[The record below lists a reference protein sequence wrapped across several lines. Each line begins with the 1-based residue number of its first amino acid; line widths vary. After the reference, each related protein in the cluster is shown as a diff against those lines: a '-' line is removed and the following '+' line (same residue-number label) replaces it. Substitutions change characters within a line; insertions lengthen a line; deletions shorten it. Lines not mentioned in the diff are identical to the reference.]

1 MHAYYIKERT
11 CDTVAGEF
19 HFFNGFHDLCSIFEV
34 FKKAVCCLE
43 KGFLHNIA
51 IFEWLLV
58 FSKDV
63 TDAI

>member
-1 MHAYYIKERT
+1 MPCI
-11 CDTVAGEF
+11 AGEF

-51 IFEWLLV
+51 IFEWLV
-58 FSKDV
+58 VSSNDV
-63 TDAI
+63 TDAT